1 MLTRVNV
8 VPVSEL
14 TNSQLLAEYREIPR
28 IYKLVLKSIDR
39 GEPLGKDVPDE
50 FTYGKG
56 ALRFWYNKLA
66 FIKLRQCAL
75 RDEMLARSYK
85 PVAHAS
91 PESEGNHDILHP
103 GYWQDYTPT
112 PEALALNRRRLAART
127 RFAQRRKAEKE
138 AAKTLAP
145 PADLSKFLQMI

>member
-8 VPVSEL
+8 VPTSEL
-14 TNSQLLAEYREIPR
+14 TNGQLLAEYREIPR

-39 GEPLGKDVPDE
+39 GEPLGKDVPSE

-75 RDEMLARSYK
+75 RDEMLVRGYK
-85 PVAHAS
+85 PVAHIS
-91 PESEGNHDILHP
+91 PESEGNHGIDHP
-103 GYWQDYTPT
+103 GYWNDYTPS
-112 PEALALNRRRLAART
+112 EGALALNRRRLAIRKWSSDKRAAAR
-127 RFAQRRKAEKE
+127 R
-138 AAKTLAP
+138 AARDIPK
-145 PADLSKFLQMI
+145 DIEEFIVFL